1 MKKLI
6 PALFTTVGLIAATQT
21 IAQNKFNLK
30 QADKYEMNMMMK
42 VNMTQEMMGQT
53 MDITSNTNLVN
64 TIAVKQADAN
74 GFLLTNT
81 LAKMKMSGAA
91 MGQEMS
97 YDSENP
103 ADKDSQIG
111 QVMGDKIGTTTEV
124 SFDSNGKLISVK
136 KDPKEKDNAAGGM
149 GSMMGIG
156 SDDNKG
162 GLGLFL
168 ANFNNGSVK
177 VGDTWTDS
185 TGDKETKSVTAYT
198 VKDIKDDKT
207 VVSFVSTITLSKTQE
222 TNGMEIV
229 VNMTGKVNG
238 ESTYDKNGILTQSTS
253 NTEMTGTT
261 EVMGNSIP
269 MTNKMLTIITVKKQ

>member
-6 PALFTTVGLIAATQT
+6 PALFTTIALIAATQT
-21 IAQNKFNLK
+21 FAQNKFNLK
-30 QADKYEMNMMMK
+30 KSDKYEMNMIMK
-42 VNMTQEMMGQT
+42 MNLTQEMMGQT
-53 MDITSNTNLVN
+53 MDITSNATSVN
-64 TIAVKQADAN
+64 TVAVKQADAN
-74 GFLLTNT
+74 GFVLTNT
-81 LAKMKMSGAA
+81 LSKMKMTGAA

-111 QVMGDKIGTTTEV
+111 QVLGEKIGSTSEV
-124 SFDSNGKLISVK
+124 SFDNNGKLTGVK
-136 KDPKEKDNAAGGM
+136 KDPKEKDNAGAGM
-149 GSMMGIG
+149 GSMMGAG
-156 SDDNKG
+156 NDDSKG

-168 ANFNNGSVK
+168 ANFNSGSAK

-185 TGDKETKSVTAYT
+185 TGDKETKTVTAYSI
-198 VKDIKDDKT
+198 KDIKDGNT
-207 VVSFVSTITLSKTQE
+207 VVSFVSNITVSKTQE

-229 VNMTGKVNG
+229 VNMTGKSTG
-238 ESTYDKNGILTQSTS
+238 ESTYNADGVLTQSTS